1 MRGSGCRHG
10 ISMLDGLSIA
20 RMAELKTQRNDASVT
35 DFIESV
41 EHDGRRE
48 DARVMLAML
57 EETTGEKA
65 SMWGDSMVGF
75 GSYDYTYAS
84 GNEGTWFRIG
94 FSPRIRDL
102 TVHLMDGTDNYEAEL
117 ERVGRH
123 RTGKSCL
130 YLPRLDRIDL
140 DALREVLSKSWNAPA
155 MGE

>member
-1 MRGSGCRHG
+1 
-10 ISMLDGLSIA
+10 MLDGLSIA
-20 RMAELKTQRNDASVT
+20 AMAELKTQRNDASVT

-57 EETTGEKA
+57 EEITGEKA

-94 FSPRIRDL
+94 FSPRKRDL
-102 TVHLMDGTDNYEAEL
+102 TVYLMDGTDKYETEL

-130 YLPRLDRIDL
+130 YLPRLDKLDL
-140 DALREVLSKSWNAPA
+140 DALREVLSQSWTAPS